1 MKRQIIKITTLV
13 AIAIIPFTS
22 CKKEEKS
29 GSDSGKSRTT
39 AKSDITTT
47 DELLEKEGVDA
58 DKIVIE
64 YYMDGIRSSKP
75 TGDVSD
81 YFPVYS
87 ATKSKEERS
96 AVITINMFSNEER
109 YLIYGDVNGLK
120 FREEKAF
127 EAEVV
132 AEANSRG
139 LDVESEDAGEEL
151 PEDFLAYV
159 EEKHEEYFGR
169 PETSRL
175 AKTTFTG
182 WFQGWDDIVP
192 YGSTSV
198 FPMPSHP
205 RLWAWNNEL
214 GCVQGWSTYSIFH
227 LWDKGFYRKK
237 IGVINRWGFDYISF
251 SSAFGLAHFNNKV
264 TSYTHIAF

>member
-1 MKRQIIKITTLV
+1 MTLV
-13 AIAIIPFTS
+13 VIAIIPFTS

-29 GSDSGKSRTT
+29 GFDSGKSRTT
-39 AKSDITTT
+39 AESDITTT

-75 TGDVSD
+75 TGDISD

-87 ATKSKEERS
+87 ATKNEEERS
-96 AVITINMFSNEER
+96 AVITVNMFSNEDN
-109 YLIYGDVNGLK
+109 YLTYGDVNGFK

-127 EAEVV
+127 EAEVT
-132 AEANSRG
+132 AEAIARG
-139 LDVESEDAGEEL
+139 LYVEGEDAGEEL
-151 PEDFLAYV
+151 PDDFLAYV
-159 EEKHEEYFGR
+159 EEKHEAYFGR

-182 WFQGWDDIVP
+182 WFEGWDDILP
-192 YGSTSV
+192 YGRNSV

-214 GCVQGWSTYSIFH
+214 GCVKGYSTYSIFH
-227 LWDKGFYRKK
+227 LFDKWLYRKK
-237 IGVINRWGFDYISF
+237 IGTIARWGFTNISF
-251 SSAFGLAHFNNKV
+251 SSAFGLANFNNKV